1 MRIVCL
7 FAVFLA
13 SVFPVFPGGTGESLD
28 SDRAE
33 MRVVADVW
41 NRNVEIPV
49 EVDSIIAIG
58 SMGPRMA
65 AYLGVVDMLIGT
77 ELIDAS
83 AMSVRYD
90 YSPVYHDEMKSL
102 PVVGT
107 GGGSGENNA
116 YPEEIIMLDPDV
128 IIAGFNR
135 EACEELERQ
144 TGIPVVSIRY
154 RADGFIDDG
163 FYRSMRIF
171 ADVVGAEERCE
182 EILSFIDACKADLQ
196 SRTENIAQED
206 KARVYAGAVTFN
218 GRHGFSY
225 TYVNFPP
232 FDAINAFNVADELSE
247 EQTGDAEA
255 EAERNGT
262 AYIGSNGFDVDPEKI
277 IEWDPDIIFLD
288 PGNMDLVNAEYSANP
303 GYFKSLR
310 AVQEENVYTMP
321 SSNSAG
327 PNITYLLINA
337 YFAGKV
343 LFPDEFSDVDFRA
356 KSSEIMEKMLGR
368 DFFQEMED
376 GGLYY
381 GKIAIG
387 GISG

>member
-28 SDRAE
+28 SDRAG

-163 FYRSMRIF
+163 FYRSLRLF
-171 ADVVGAEERCE
+171 AEAVGAEKRCE
-182 EILSFIDACKADLQ
+182 EILSYIDECKDDLQ
-196 SRTENIAQED
+196 KRTENIATED

>member
-28 SDRAE
+28 SDRAG

-163 FYRSMRIF
+163 FYRSLRLF
-171 ADVVGAEERCE
+171 AEVVGAEKRCE
-182 EILSFIDACKADLQ
+182 EILSYIDECKDDLQ
-196 SRTENIAQED
+196 KRTENIATED

-262 AYIGSNGFDVDPEKI
+262 AYIGSNGFEVDPEKI